1 MIIGDYVHNYSSP
14 VTLTWGGHILPL
26 TISLATAQKRHH
38 AVPALLPATQGKQLI
53 RSLNPSIRIFCISA
67 HNFYITIVITVFVY
81 CYCISIL
88 LLLFCYSYYLYCHC
102 SISKVLYTLSQ
113 YLPILSFLVYVN
125 KYLILTLY
133 KQRIFCKYIDSITSV
148 PILLYVLP

>member
-1 MIIGDYVHNYSSP
+1 M
-14 VTLTWGGHILPL
+14 TLTWGGHILPL

-88 LLLFCYSYYLYCHC
+88 LLLYCYSYYLYCHC
-102 SISKVLYTLSQ
+102 SISKVLYIAA
-113 YLPILSFLVYVN
+113 LPLEY
-125 KYLILTLY
+125 Y
-133 KQRIFCKYIDSITSV
+133 
-148 PILLYVLP
+148 ILLYGYCCIAFTVLFFHNSLINTECVFRQLQYCAKKTKTIFGF

>member
-88 LLLFCYSYYLYCHC
+88 LLLNYYSYYLYCHC
-102 SISKVLYTLSQ
+102 SISKVLYIAA
-113 YLPILSFLVYVN
+113 LPEY
-125 KYLILTLY
+125 
-133 KQRIFCKYIDSITSV
+133 YITMVIA
-148 PILLYVLP
+148 VLPLRCCFSIIA

>member
-1 MIIGDYVHNYSSP
+1 M
-14 VTLTWGGHILPL
+14 TLTWGGHILPL

-88 LLLFCYSYYLYCHC
+88 LLLYCYSYYLSLQYIQSTVYCC
-102 SISKVLYTLSQ
+102 IARVLYYYGYCCIAFTVLFFHNSLINTECVFRQLQ
-113 YLPILSFLVYVN
+113 YCA
-125 KYLILTLY
+125 KKT
-133 KQRIFCKYIDSITSV
+133 KTIFGF
-148 PILLYVLP
+148 

>member
-88 LLLFCYSYYLYCHC
+88 LLLNCYSYYL
-102 SISKVLYTLSQ
+102 LLS
-113 YLPILSFLVYVN
+113 YN
-125 KYLILTLY
+125 KFNYNHKFRIITINYYLILSL
-133 KQRIFCKYIDSITSV
+133 
-148 PILLYVLP
+148 LLYYWSFLFILDH